1 MPVKKFK
8 DPFRKNDLKSP
19 LDSPCLSD
27 STPTPKTTLSKGFLR
42 APKSET
48 ASGSE
53 LSLRSPSQNGSST
66 LPQRTISTPGAPT
79 GKYNKDYLKERWTT
93 LSGVIMTYL
102 LEVVDQNTGRMRLHN
117 LLDESKLKDIGIM
130 AGIATEKVL
139 LMSGQPTQII
149 AEAQHKK
156 IDELMPALLE
166 EVKRRGASVE
176 LTERKAEIKLDTK

>member
-8 DPFRKNDLKSP
+8 DPSQFKPTEKGLFKKSLKV
-19 LDSPCLSD
+19 
-27 STPTPKTTLSKGFLR
+27 
-42 APKSET
+42 PKSDT

-53 LSLRSPSQNGSST
+53 LASSDGKSLTIRQNGNGLALLPSSST
-66 LPQRTISTPGAPT
+66 SPTPR
-79 GKYNKDYLKERWTT
+79 YNKEYLKERWTT

-102 LEVVDQNTGRMRLHN
+102 LEVVDQNTGRLRLHN

-149 AEAQHKK
+149 AETQHKK
-156 IDELMPALLE
+156 LDELMPVLLE

-176 LTERKAEIKLDTK
+176 LTERKAEIKLDQK

>member
-8 DPFRKNDLKSP
+8 DPFQPVSTEKLDDSSKSSTSKITQRKSLK
-19 LDSPCLSD
+19 
-27 STPTPKTTLSKGFLR
+27 

-66 LPQRTISTPGAPT
+66 LPQRTISTPGASI

-149 AEAQHKK
+149 AESQQVKLDDLGK
-156 IDELMPALLE
+156 ALKETLE
-166 EVKRRGASVE
+166 KRGIVTV
-176 LTERKAEIKLDTK
+176 TERKVEIKQDPK

>member
-8 DPFRKNDLKSP
+8 DPFRIESTETLPDSSKS
-19 LDSPCLSD
+19 
-27 STPTPKTTLSKGFLR
+27 STPKITQRKSLK

-53 LSLRSPSQNGSST
+53 LALSGAQTGLSKLPVNGTPLSP
-66 LPQRTISTPGAPT
+66 R
-79 GKYNKDYLKERWTT
+79 YNKEYLKERWTT

-149 AEAQHKK
+149 AEAQQVKLDDLGK
-156 IDELMPALLE
+156 ALKETLE
-166 EVKRRGASVE
+166 KRGIVTV
-176 LTERKAEIKLDTK
+176 TERKVEIKQDAK

>member
-8 DPFRKNDLKSP
+8 DPSQFK
-19 LDSPCLSD
+19 
-27 STPTPKTTLSKGFLR
+27 PTEKGLSKKSLK

-53 LSLRSPSQNGSST
+53 LSLSGAQTGLSKLPVNGTPSSP
-66 LPQRTISTPGAPT
+66 R
-79 GKYNKDYLKERWTT
+79 YNKEYLKERWTT

-102 LEVVDQNTGRMRLHN
+102 LEVVDQNTGRLRLHN

-149 AEAQHKK
+149 AETQHKK
-156 IDELMPALLE
+156 LDELMPVLLE

-176 LTERKAEIKLDTK
+176 LTERKAEIKLDQK